1 MRGTALVLLL
11 SVAATAVAQMRT
23 IPADA
28 KHGLVRH
35 LEETT
40 LEIDGKP
47 RQLSPGAQIRD
58 ANNLLVL
65 PASLSEKSDARYLLD
80 ASGLVRRVWILSAR
94 EIAELPPAPYPK

>member
-1 MRGTALVLLL
+1 MRGLALILLL
-11 SVAATAVAQMRT
+11 SLAATAAAQMRA

-35 LEETT
+35 LEEMT

-47 RQLSPGAQIRD
+47 RQLSPGALIRD

-65 PASLSEKSDARYLLD
+65 PASLAEKADARYLLD